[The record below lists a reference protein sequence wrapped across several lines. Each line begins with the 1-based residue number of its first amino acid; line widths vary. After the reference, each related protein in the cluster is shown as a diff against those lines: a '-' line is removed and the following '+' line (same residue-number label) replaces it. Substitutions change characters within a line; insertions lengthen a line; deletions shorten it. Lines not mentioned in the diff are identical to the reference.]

1 MFSFGQYGTTPLVWA
16 ARKGHLEC
24 VKHLL
29 AMGADVDQE
38 GAVSTRHAPGQGGE
52 PLAPRAPWWPLS
64 LGAGKGLPVPSRV
77 LGERT
82 ALFLTETI
90 FEL

>member
-1 MFSFGQYGTTPLVWA
+1 MVWA

-38 GAVSTRHAPGQGGE
+38 GAVSIFSIFTAGG
-52 PLAPRAPWWPLS
+52 R
-64 LGAGKGLPVPSRV
+64 
-77 LGERT
+77 ER
-82 ALFLTETI
+82 FLRQII
-90 FEL
+90 FFS

>member
-1 MFSFGQYGTTPLVWA
+1 MIFIKIHVESLVSFNISSIIILNLLFLLIVWNTPLVWA

-38 GAVSTRHAPGQGGE
+38 GAVS
-52 PLAPRAPWWPLS
+52 
-64 LGAGKGLPVPSRV
+64 
-77 LGERT
+77 
-82 ALFLTETI
+82 I
-90 FEL
+90 FST

>member
-1 MFSFGQYGTTPLVWA
+1 MVWA

-38 GAVSTRHAPGQGGE
+38 GAVSSFSILIPGNRE
-52 PLAPRAPWWPLS
+52 MFLVLRDRIFSLS
-64 LGAGKGLPVPSRV
+64 ICLEKLPYSS
-77 LGERT
+77 
-82 ALFLTETI
+82 
-90 FEL
+90 

>member
-1 MFSFGQYGTTPLVWA
+1 MWA

-38 GAVSTRHAPGQGGE
+38 GAVSTSVL
-52 PLAPRAPWWPLS
+52 LALWQSEAC
-64 LGAGKGLPVPSRV
+64 V
-77 LGERT
+77 LREYFRLVQT
-82 ALFLTETI
+82 
-90 FEL
+90 